1 MSTGN
6 GNALRLLLFCTGS
19 RLAADEDV
27 SSGGGAVTG
36 LDSIVD
42 GDCATAG
49 NEGAGSA
56 DDVVDDF
63 VDDGT
68 IESVVVVAVNA
79 AADGVSPLSLILLLP
94 ALLVTASMSEPA
106 PAIRAYTSSY

>member
-6 GNALRLLLFCTGS
+6 GNALRLFLFCTGS
-19 RLAADEDV
+19 RFAVDEDV
-27 SSGGGAVTG
+27 SSGDAVTG
-36 LDSIVD
+36 FDSIVD
-42 GDCATAG
+42 GDCATDG
-49 NEGAGSA
+49 NEGGGSG
-56 DDVVDDF
+56 DDVV
-63 VDDGT
+63 DGT
-68 IESVVVVAVNA
+68 IESIVVVAVKA

>member
-1 MSTGN
+1 MSTGS
-6 GNALRLLLFCTGS
+6 GNALRLFLFCTGS

-27 SSGGGAVTG
+27 SSGGAVTG
-36 LDSIVD
+36 FDSIVD
-42 GDCATAG
+42 GDCATEG
-49 NEGAGSA
+49 NEGSGSG
-56 DDVVDDF
+56 VVDDL
-63 VDDGT
+63 VDVGT